1 MATVLR
7 YIIVDEFLKGN
18 GKMTSGMAMGMKFSR
33 MEMFIMAPICK
44 VSLMVKVSINGQM
57 ARSMMESG
65 S

>member
-1 MATVLR
+1 M
-7 YIIVDEFLKGN
+7 DEFLKGN